1 MPSLFDKDGKLD
13 YAQNKDMFIIKPG
26 YYFSTLHST
35 IQTYLINDIESI
47 ERPVIVFFKD
57 EKRLND
63 FYNLDCCK
71 VWRENDRIKLLT
83 PDLSPQEKK
92 NGILNATKPNVITFA
107 TEEYGRGIDFKVFN
121 KQLEKKGMHVEL
133 TYWPD
138 TLAEEIQI
146 KGRTARQ
153 GSRGSFHIVL
163 NEEEIGDQCN
173 VTSED
178 IESHKKN
185 GDLYEWLNEIRA
197 QVFAKQYDEASE
209 YVKELRPVHKQ
220 SEELAMSLRTKNIP
234 VAKEKL
240 LLFNKGANIQSAA
253 KLSILIDATGSMSS
267 CLNQCKIVIKKTVPY
282 LLNFVRD
289 ELKEQNDSFE
299 IQVIAYRNYNADAD
313 NILEFC
319 SFTSDENTL
328 TKFVHSVSP
337 KAGWGPEAV
346 ECAFGQLNRQQKKP
360 NIIMLMADAP
370 AQTKEDITSNK
381 CDTNHG
387 YGRKYWES

>member
-1 MPSLFDKDGKLD
+1 
-13 YAQNKDMFIIKPG
+13 
-26 YYFSTLHST
+26 
-35 IQTYLINDIESI
+35 
-47 ERPVIVFFKD
+47 
-57 EKRLND
+57 
-63 FYNLDCCK
+63 
-71 VWRENDRIKLLT
+71 
-83 PDLSPQEKK
+83 
-92 NGILNATKPNVITFA
+92 
-107 TEEYGRGIDFKVFN
+107 
-121 KQLEKKGMHVEL
+121 MHVEL

-240 LLFNKGANIQSAA
+240 LLFNKGANITSAA
-253 KLSILIDATGSMSS
+253 KLSIVIDATGSMAS

-387 YGRKYWES
+387 YGRKYWESARGGIFKQDLDYKEELGKFMNENDSASVFCFYLTEWAKDNFDEIATLGNGKSSYLDIEDEKASIDLLYVALSETILFKMKNGSNEYVDKFREKNKGMPTFL